1 MVAAGPRD
9 PADKVVSRTE
19 AVRRTGPGRSF
30 RLVFTN
36 GVFDLMHPGHV
47 HCLRR
52 ARELGDV
59 LLVAINSD
67 ASARRLGKGPGRPL
81 VGEQGRAEV
90 VAALECVDL
99 VTVFDED
106 TPRELVAALQPDV
119 LVKGGD
125 YSEDE
130 VAGAGTV
137 RARGGEVVIVPLLPG
152 HSTSRLVEGMGGG
165 GGGRAAP
172 GGGRAGRGGGGDG
185 PDGGRA
191 GRGDGGDSPDAGEG
205 RSARGTE
212 P

>member
-1 MVAAGPRD
+1 MTAGPRD
-9 PADKVVSRTE
+9 PASKVVSREE
-19 AVRRTGPGRSF
+19 AVRRAGPGRSF

-36 GVFDLMHPGHV
+36 GCFDLLHPGHV
-47 HCLRR
+47 HCLGR

-59 LLVAINSD
+59 LLVAVNSD
-67 ASARRLGKGPGRPL
+67 ASVRRLGKEPGRPL
-81 VGEQGRAEV
+81 VGERGRAGT

-125 YSEDE
+125 YAGDE

-152 HSTSRLVEGMGGG
+152 HSTSRLVAGIE
-165 GGGRAAP
+165 AA
-172 GGGRAGRGGGGDG
+172 RGGGSPELGGG
-185 PDGGRA
+185 P
-191 GRGDGGDSPDAGEG
+191 
-205 RSARGTE
+205 SAPGTK

>member
-1 MVAAGPRD
+1 MAAGPRD
-9 PADKVVSRTE
+9 PADKVVSGIE
-19 AVRRTGPGRSF
+19 AVRRAGPGRSY

-125 YSEDE
+125 YSEEE

-137 RARGGEVVIVPLLPG
+137 RASGGEVVIVPLLPG

-165 GGGRAAP
+165 RGGGRAAP
-172 GGGRAGRGGGGDG
+172 G
-185 PDGGRA
+185 GGRA
-191 GRGDGGDSPDAGEG
+191 GRGDGGDSPDAGGG
-205 RSARGTE
+205 RAARGTE